1 MKKINLKNTYGYKNF
16 IDDIDK
22 KYFLNWIQVNE
33 NLFKKNEHA
42 TNGNNRK
49 YLRLKDIDSEVE
61 EKIQILKNKIIELEQ
76 IENWIEEPTF
86 YDYIGINEND
96 GFIQPHMDPNIRG
109 YIHTRWNLILKYPLE
124 GGHSIYGNSVN
135 VLEENM
141 IWKCESGIVTHGSLP
156 VIGEVPRITLSLG
169 FQIKISPVDNSKKTL
184 F

>member
-61 EKIQILKNKIIELEQ
+61 EKIQKALDN
-76 IENWIEEPTF
+76 
-86 YDYIGINEND
+86 
-96 GFIQPHMDPNIRG
+96 
-109 YIHTRWNLILKYPLE
+109 PLA
-124 GGHSIYGNSVN
+124 N
-135 VLEENM
+135 
-141 IWKCESGIVTHGSLP
+141 
-156 VIGEVPRITLSLG
+156 
-169 FQIKISPVDNSKKTL
+169 
-184 F
+184 